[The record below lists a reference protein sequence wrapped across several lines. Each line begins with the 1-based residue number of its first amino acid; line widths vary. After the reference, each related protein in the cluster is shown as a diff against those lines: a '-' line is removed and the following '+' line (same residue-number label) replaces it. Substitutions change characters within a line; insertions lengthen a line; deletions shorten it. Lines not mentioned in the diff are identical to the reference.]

1 MVLRQVIRDL
11 ASVTAPRNAARYAT
25 GNVGDSGSLRNLLR
39 PVDRMPNCCGRAGH
53 WSAWLTEH
61 FRGSKRTSQADMRLA
76 ISITLM
82 GGYAQISAHL
92 RHDQLRCLLTGF
104 MAGNWPR
111 TGAPLRHDVVAF
123 NQRLAAAALPK
134 PPLCLLPTAYCLLP
148 TAYCLLPL
156 KHRLG
161 ARLLHRVQN
170 VHQVVGRQLA
180 EELRHL
186 VMQLRRQGRLDL
198 FHEFD

>member
-148 TAYCLLPL
+148 TAYCLLPTTPETPPW
-156 KHRLG
+156 G
-161 ARLLHRVQN
+161 AP
-170 VHQVVGRQLA
+170 A
-180 EELRHL
+180 PSSAKCASS
-186 VMQLRRQGRLDL
+186 RRPSARRGAASPCHATPAAGPARPLS
-198 FHEFD
+198 